1 MTQFSS
7 DNACSADGRG
17 VLSGWRW
24 LISLSTVLVAS
35 CAMFRPLD
43 GGLTIPEPMLKP
55 TRPSELLAAPVTTGS
70 SGESPAPL
78 GTQFLQTPPVPAR
91 TRATSGGVPAS
102 PPPNA
107 TSDMLE
113 SAVTLE
119 NMPLPLFANAVYGS
133 ILKRN
138 VSIDAAVQSRN
149 DLVSLKTGKPVTGA
163 QLAAAAQAVLRSYG
177 VVAQEFDGLVRVVP
191 ENSPGS
197 GAVDLRRGR
206 AQPDVPA
213 SLRPVFFLVELE
225 NTNVSNV
232 TTWIRTFFQGRV
244 TVTDDQPRNAVLLS
258 GQSDSVSAAAEAIQ
272 ILDQPAL
279 RGKYSARINP
289 AFWSATELSSKLVEV
304 LTAQGYYSAASGNQ
318 TAPILVIPVAPVN
331 SIIVFAASVET
342 LNHALRWARELDQA
356 PPNRGGKFVT
366 YYVRNTDAAA
376 VAATLQDVLG
386 GGSSVAV
393 AAPTAPGS
401 PAAPAAVRSTGA
413 TLSGGGKVVVN
424 AAANSIIIQSTPAE
438 YQQIYSLLQELDRPP
453 RSALIMA
460 TVAEVTL
467 SDTEQFGFNWLLKQF
482 TSRGYVVNGSV
493 GPIPTGSTAAANGGL
508 ALSIATAA
516 GDPRALLTALASSNR
531 VRVLSNPSIVA
542 LNGQEATIQV
552 GQDVPVLTSQIS
564 NSNTGGT
571 NGSQGVLQTVQYRS
585 VGIILRVKPII
596 HAGGRVELDLNQEV
610 SGVSSNNSGIGNSPV
625 VTTRKVQTRLAA
637 QDGAT
642 MLIGGLISEQR
653 DGGNAGIPFLKDVP
667 VAGALFRTSANE
679 NFSRTELVILLT
691 PYIIEDDFDSR
702 AITSAFRSQF
712 GWAASSGL
720 SPSTGGAGGT
730 VSTGGSS
737 SSVTTVIPQ
746 KVDPAEALPEAKSAT
761 PSNVKAKPYSVPDK
775 PSEPKNEPIRR
786 EEASPRPA
794 QPTATPSPAGQAP
807 AVMPPGGKPGPSV
820 PAAPGTRTV
829 TDDKLRQELLDA
841 IKGGK

>member
-1 MTQFSS
+1 MTQHFSGKARS
-7 DNACSADGRG
+7 EGLEKGLPIWRG
-17 VLSGWRW
+17 LV
-24 LISLSTVLVAS
+24 SLPLVFLAG

-43 GGLTIPEPMLKP
+43 GGLTIPEPMTKLS
-55 TRPSELLAAPVTTGS
+55 RPSASLAASMTANS
-70 SGESPAPL
+70 SAEAGASL
-78 GTQFLQTPPVPAR
+78 GTQFLQTPPMPAR
-91 TRATSGGVPAS
+91 VLSTTGGTPVV
-102 PPPNA
+102 PPPSA
-107 TSDMLE
+107 SADMLE

-119 NMPLPLFANAVYGS
+119 NMPLPQFANAVYGS

-138 VSIDAAVQSRN
+138 VSIDASVQSRN
-149 DLVSLKTGKPVTGA
+149 DLVSLKTGKPVTGE

-177 VVAQEFDGLVRVVP
+177 VVVSEFNGLVRVVP

-197 GAVDLRRGR
+197 GVVDLRRGR
-206 AQPDVPA
+206 AQPDVPS

-232 TTWIRTFFQGRV
+232 STWIRTFFQGRV
-244 TVTDDQPRNAVLLS
+244 SVTDDQPRNALLLS

-279 RGKYSARINP
+279 RGRYSARVNP
-289 AFWSATELSSKLVEV
+289 AFWSATDLAGKLVEV

-318 TAPILVIPVAPVN
+318 TAPILVIPVAAVN
-331 SIIVFAASVET
+331 SIIVFAANPET

-376 VAATLQDVLG
+376 VASTLQDVLG
-386 GGSSVAV
+386 GGSSVATS
-393 AAPTAPGS
+393 APSAPGS
-401 PAAPAAVRSTGA
+401 PVATAASRSTGA
-413 TLSGGGKVVVN
+413 TLPGGGKVVVN
-424 AAANSIIIQSTPAE
+424 SAANSIIIQSTPAE

-482 TSRGYVVNGSV
+482 TSRGYVVNGNV
-493 GPIPTGSTAAANGGL
+493 GPVPTNSTAAANGGL

-596 HAGGRVELDLNQEV
+596 HAGGRVELEMSQEV

-653 DGGNAGIPFLKDVP
+653 DGSNAGIPFLKDVP
-667 VAGALFRTSANE
+667 VAGALFRTSAND

-702 AITSAFRSQF
+702 AITRAFRSQF
-712 GWAASSGL
+712 GWAADAGLPASS
-720 SPSTGGAGGT
+720 AN
-730 VSTGGSS
+730 GGSVS
-737 SSVTTVIPQ
+737 SSVTSA
-746 KVDPAEALPEAKSAT
+746 PADTGRRE
-761 PSNVKAKPYSVPDK
+761 PSQDGVTSVPAAQQHAKPYIVPDK
-775 PSEPKNEPIRR
+775 PEEPRVDVPRT
-786 EEASPRPA
+786 EAPRSPARVPSAAGAAGPASGQNSPRIPA
-794 QPTATPSPAGQAP
+794 ATPL
-807 AVMPPGGKPGPSV
+807 PSV
-820 PAAPGTRTV
+820 APVTRTV
-829 TDDKLRQELLDA
+829 TDDKLKQELLDA